1 MKFDNEVSGKSRTIR
16 IPNPREGI
24 ADLTA
29 ALKTHMDTYVAPVM
43 VNTLTFSDAS
53 VEDKTVTI
61 LLADQN

>member
-24 ADLTA
+24 AEMTGQ
-29 ALKTHMDTYVAPVM
+29 LKTHMDTYVTPVM
-43 VNTLTFSDAS
+43 LYSLSFSDAS
-53 VEDKTVTI
+53 VENKTVTI